1 MFFFVFHFVYLFVC
15 QTSWETVGKKRNLG
29 KEGGSSE
36 IKEINDKKGG
46 DRDTSRGRGGS
57 SRRGRGISRGR
68 EGKTKN
74 KKNILKVKNY
84 FCNFKYFTMLIA
96 SFFFLFIVNNVQELI
111 DFIVILCLY
120 YLQVA

>member
-1 MFFFVFHFVYLFVC
+1 M
-15 QTSWETVGKKRNLG
+15 GKKRNLG

-46 DRDTSRGRGGS
+46 ERETSRGRGGS

-68 EGKTKN
+68 EGKTKY
-74 KKNILKVKNY
+74 IPKVKNY
-84 FCNFKYFTMLIA
+84 FCKFKYSDMSITSVFL
-96 SFFFLFIVNNVQELI
+96 LFIVNIVQELI

>member
-1 MFFFVFHFVYLFVC
+1 M
-15 QTSWETVGKKRNLG
+15 GKKRNLG

-46 DRDTSRGRGGS
+46 ERETSRGRGGS

-68 EGKTKN
+68 EGKTKY
-74 KKNILKVKNY
+74 ILKVKNY
-84 FCNFKYFTMLIA
+84 FFNFKYSVMSITSVFL
-96 SFFFLFIVNNVQELI
+96 LFIDNIVQELI
-111 DFIVILCLY
+111 DFIIIILCLF